1 MRGLRTICIFALV
14 ALLILGSIGTVF
26 AKGGPPADKPGNGPQ
41 GKGERQGFAGNVT
54 DVVGGDVVGGNV
66 TIATVEK
73 GSVIVTL
80 TGDTRYKIP
89 SVMNKWSGYGEFIT
103 ALGGNLIAL
112 EGRRVVALAG
122 NATGTWEVL
131 KLMALPVPSTQ
142 PMHAHRVGNVTA
154 APPANG
160 TSGNITIKDVHG
172 VLHTFAVV
180 GNETSSENQ
189 TVYRPAGID
198 AGNITVGSFVTVVTK
213 GNQKSVELPDLPVAK
228 AIVLHANMPED

>member
-1 MRGLRTICIFALV
+1 MKSLRVILIFALV
-14 ALLILGSIGTVF
+14 ALLVAGSVGTVY
-26 AKGGPPADKPGNGPQ
+26 AKGGSADKPEKGNKFQ
-41 GKGERQGFAGNVT
+41 GEKQGFSGNVT
-54 DVVGGDVVGGNV
+54 NIVGGNV
-66 TIATVEK
+66 TLALSGGGTV
-73 GSVIVTL
+73 
-80 TGDTRYKIP
+80 
-89 SVMNKWSGYGEFIT
+89 
-103 ALGGNLIAL
+103 NL
-112 EGRRVVALAG
+112 LAG
-122 NATGTWEVL
+122 NAFQYKIPREINQWKLGNITALINELDGGLISRRVAVQADNVTGEWVVL
-131 KLMALPVPSTQ
+131 KLLVLPVPGTQ

-180 GNETSSENQ
+180 GNEISSENQ

>member
-14 ALLILGSIGTVF
+14 ALLVLGSIGTVF

-54 DVVGGDVVGGNV
+54 DVVGGNV

-80 TGDTRYKIP
+80 TDDTRYKIP
-89 SVMNKWSGYGEFIT
+89 SVMNKWGSYGEFIT

-122 NATGTWEVL
+122 NVTGTWEVL
-131 KLMALPVPSTQ
+131 KLMALPVPGTQ

-180 GNETSSENQ
+180 GNETSSGNQ

-198 AGNITVGSFVTVVTK
+198 AGNITVGSFVTVVTT
-213 GNQKSVELPDLPVAK
+213 GNQKSVDLPVAK
-228 AIVLHANMPED
+228 AIVLHDTNKPDD